1 MAGKKPRSALGSA
14 ASSARRKRTIAL
26 TELRKA
32 SRYLASL
39 AGRLDGLAA
48 QMEDH
53 SLGEIHIDGQG
64 LFRRGV
70 DEIDRFIDNVSKGI
84 SQAKR
89 DKERASLL

>member
-1 MAGKKPRSALGSA
+1 MAGKKPRPALGDSTA
-14 ASSARRKRTIAL
+14 SARRKRTIVL
-26 TELRKA
+26 TDLRKA
-32 SRYLASL
+32 SRYLASQ

-48 QMEDH
+48 QMDEHD
-53 SLGEIHIDGQG
+53 LKEIHIDGQG